1 MNMKKIII
9 IDGGPRKT
17 FNTAQMLQQFA
28 EGASSVSDHVEV
40 KTVRLYGLDYKGC
53 MSCMACKIKGKAS
66 NVCKFKDA
74 LTPVLEEIAQ
84 ADGLVLG
91 SPIYFGDVT
100 GQMRTFLERLAFPW
114 LSYHDYSMTAPK
126 RMPVL
131 LIETMNGTPERNNSQ
146 GYGSMEYCITAAL
159 GEPERLIAYNTYQ
172 VKNYERFELAG
183 FSEEAKRQWRDEHWE
198 ADLQKAFEAGKQMAK
213 KILEQQ

>member
-1 MNMKKIII
+1 MKKIMI
-9 IDGGPRKT
+9 IDGGPRKNM
-17 FNTAQMLQQFA
+17 NTAIMLEKFA
-28 EGASSVSDHVEV
+28 EGAREAGAEV
-40 KTVRLYGLDYKGC
+40 KIVRLYGIDYKGC
-53 MSCMACKIKGKAS
+53 MSCLACKIKDRAS

-74 LTPVLEEIAQ
+74 LTPVLDEIAQ

-114 LSYHDYSMTAPK
+114 LSYNDYSLTAPK
-126 RMPVL
+126 RMPVM

-146 GYGSMEYCITAAL
+146 GYGSMEPCIAAAL
-159 GEPERLIAYNTYQ
+159 GEPERLIAYSTYQ
-172 VKNYERFELAG
+172 VKSYDRFELAG

-198 ADLQKAFEAGKQMAK
+198 QDQQRAFEAGKRMAE
-213 KILEQQ
+213 KIMA